1 MVFLASAVGTVWELT
16 FLILL
21 VKKIQLLK
29 SISMEIV
36 VEDESCYCFRKS
48 VSHLSGSF
56 TLFWQAYLKMKTGFK
71 CVFSLLLIF
80 WFFLF

>member
-1 MVFLASAVGTVWELT
+1 MVFLASVVGAVWELT

-21 VKKIQLLK
+21 VKKIHLLK

-36 VEDESCYCFRKS
+36 TEDESCYCFRKS

-56 TLFWQAYLKMKTGFK
+56 SSFWQAHP
-71 CVFSLLLIF
+71 
-80 WFFLF
+80 